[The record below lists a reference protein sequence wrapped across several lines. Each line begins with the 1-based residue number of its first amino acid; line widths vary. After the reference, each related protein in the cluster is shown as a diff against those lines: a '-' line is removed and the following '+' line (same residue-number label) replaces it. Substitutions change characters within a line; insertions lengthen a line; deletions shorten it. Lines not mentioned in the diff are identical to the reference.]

1 MNNSNP
7 MTVYVTP
14 DHDTELVWSDF
25 TRFDHLSIAEA
36 CLASDAAD
44 RAAARA
50 ARADGAEF
58 TDWMISDR
66 D

>member
-1 MNNSNP
+1 MNNKQT
-7 MTVYVTP
+7 MTVFVTP
-14 DHDTELVWSDF
+14 DHDTDLVWPDF

-66 D
+66 V

>member
-1 MNNSNP
+1 
-7 MTVYVTP
+7 MTVFVTP

>member
-1 MNNSNP
+1 MNQTNT

-14 DHDTELVWSDF
+14 DHDTSLVWSDF
-25 TRFDHLSIAEA
+25 TKLDHLSIAEA

-44 RAAARA
+44 RAASRA
-50 ARADGAEF
+50 ARQSGAVF
-58 TDWMISDR
+58 TNWVISDR